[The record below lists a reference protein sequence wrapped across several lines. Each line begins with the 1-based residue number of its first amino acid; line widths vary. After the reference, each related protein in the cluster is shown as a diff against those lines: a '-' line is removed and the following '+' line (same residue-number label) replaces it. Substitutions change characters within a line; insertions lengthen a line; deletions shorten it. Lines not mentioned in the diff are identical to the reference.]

1 MKNSTIQAEGERPKG
16 SVVLDVEVWDV
27 VKEEGTWQSV
37 RTSLEGERKREF
49 RVMMTG
55 QTK

>member
-1 MKNSTIQAEGERPKG
+1 MKNSTIQVVEERPKG

-27 VKEEGTWQSV
+27 AKEEGTWQSV
-37 RTSLEGERKREF
+37 RTSLKGERKREF